1 MTNAEHFDQQYL
13 IELDGQIY
21 MVRNELADSA
31 RKWKESGLFYRL
43 FNRDINKVIDRLEKL
58 ERMKE
63 KARAE
68 MVVKYGT
75 GFEEIK
81 DTKEKVQ

>member
-13 IELDGQIY
+13 IELDAQIEA
-21 MVRNELADSA
+21 VRGELGDSA

-58 ERMKE
+58 ERMRE
-63 KARAE
+63 KAKAE

-81 DTKEKVQ
+81 DIKEKVQ